1 MIKNTNLI
9 NPKKHISLLQSL
21 TFVKATAWIILGI
34 SSMFITFDLASN
46 QSEEI
51 WVSTVMRFGLAVAFI
66 LAGLIIQRDNNRNIY
81 LLLVVVLV
89 DVFVCIQKPIGIFD
103 VLMLL
108 FDVIIYWLIFKF
120 LKNYKL

>member
-1 MIKNTNLI
+1 
-9 NPKKHISLLQSL
+9 
-21 TFVKATAWIILGI
+21 
-34 SSMFITFDLASN
+34 MFITFDLASN

>member
-1 MIKNTNLI
+1 MNKNTNLV

-34 SSMFITFDLASN
+34 SSMFFTFDLTSS
-46 QSEEI
+46 QSDEI
-51 WVSTVMRFGLAVAFI
+51 WVSSVMRFGLAVSFI
-66 LAGLIIQRDNNRNIY
+66 LAGLFIQRDNNRNIY

>member
-1 MIKNTNLI
+1 MNKNTNLI
-9 NPKKHISLLQSL
+9 NPKKHISLLQSF

-34 SSMFITFDLASN
+34 SSMFFTFDLTSS
-46 QSEEI
+46 QSDEI
-51 WVSTVMRFGLAVAFI
+51 WVSSVMRFGLAVAFI
-66 LAGLIIQRDNNRNIY
+66 LAGLFIQRDNNRNIY

-89 DVFVCIQKPIGIFD
+89 DVFVCIQKPIGLFD

>member
-34 SSMFITFDLASN
+34 SSMFITFDLTSN

-66 LAGLIIQRDNNRNIY
+66 FAGLIIQRDNNRNIY

-103 VLMLL
+103 ILMLL